1 MRLQN
6 IRFPEADICRE
17 EELYFH
23 RNGEW
28 IDFNGYF
35 NLFYIEK
42 RKKYTNQESL
52 TLHLE
57 LNGCQAIRLML
68 DENIIQEKMLTGG
81 KETLD
86 LEFPYPETEK
96 GVFWFSVKPEKTP
109 RQRIDLKNRQRNQKK
124 IVFVIYLLM

>member
-6 IRFPEADICRE
+6 IRFPEPDICRE

-42 RKKYTNQESL
+42 RKKYTNQETRRASGSGRL
-52 TLHLE
+52 P
-57 LNGCQAIRLML
+57 NGSPA
-68 DENIIQEKMLTGG
+68 DT
-81 KETLD
+81 
-86 LEFPYPETEK
+86 
-96 GVFWFSVKPEKTP
+96 
-109 RQRIDLKNRQRNQKK
+109 
-124 IVFVIYLLM
+124 

>member
-6 IRFPEADICRE
+6 IRFPEPDICRE

-42 RKKYTNQESL
+42 RKKYTNQETL

-57 LNGCQAIRLML
+57 VGDCQAVRLMH
-68 DENIIQEKMLTGG
+68 DETMIREILFMQHFQCRHILTLICFVIIIQ
-81 KETLD
+81 
-86 LEFPYPETEK
+86 
-96 GVFWFSVKPEKTP
+96 
-109 RQRIDLKNRQRNQKK
+109 N
-124 IVFVIYLLM
+124 

>member
-6 IRFPEADICRE
+6 IRFPEPDICRE

-42 RKKYTNQESL
+42 RKKYTNQETL

-57 LNGCQAIRLML
+57 VGDCQAVRLMH
-68 DENIIQEKMLTGG
+68 DETMIREIELSEQPEPLT
-81 KETLD
+81 
-86 LEFPYPETEK
+86 LEFPYQETDK
-96 GVFWFSVKPEKTP
+96 GGF
-109 RQRIDLKNRQRNQKK
+109 
-124 IVFVIYLLM
+124 